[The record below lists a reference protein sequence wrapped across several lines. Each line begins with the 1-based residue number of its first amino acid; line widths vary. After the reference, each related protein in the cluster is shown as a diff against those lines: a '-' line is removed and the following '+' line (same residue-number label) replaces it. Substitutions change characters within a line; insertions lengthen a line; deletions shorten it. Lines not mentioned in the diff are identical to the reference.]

1 MTKNRLR
8 FHKCKNL
15 STQRSRKQAEETYSF
30 PPEKAFQLAKTIF
43 EAFGPSTYQYNE
55 NHDHALSRALKSFGI
70 RPRTHEEEVAWKN
83 ATPEERAAAHEKHRA
98 GIQKMI
104 SSGKCTELF
113 APADRPFH
121 APEKSQYVFF
131 EDITLSL

>member
-1 MTKNRLR
+1 MTKYRLR

-15 STQRSRKQAEETYSF
+15 STKRSRKQAEETYSF

-70 RPRTHEEEVAWKN
+70 RPRTHEEEVARKN
-83 ATPEERAAAHEKHRA
+83 ATPEERAAAHEKHQAR
-98 GIQKMI
+98 IQKMVN
-104 SSGKCTELF
+104 SGKCTELF

-121 APEKSQYVFF
+121 APANSQHVFF